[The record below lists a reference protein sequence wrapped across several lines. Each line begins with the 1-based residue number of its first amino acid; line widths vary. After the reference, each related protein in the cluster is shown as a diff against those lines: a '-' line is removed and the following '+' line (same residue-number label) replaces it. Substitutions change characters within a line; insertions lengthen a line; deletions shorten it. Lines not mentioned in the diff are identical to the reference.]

1 MSGKKF
7 NVAVAGATGAVGDV
21 FLQILAE
28 RKFPIRNLRL
38 LASER
43 SVGKRLKFAGEELPV
58 ELLTKDAFKG
68 IDIALFSAGASRSRE
83 FAPAAW
89 ASGAVVVD
97 NSSAFRMEPD
107 IPLVVP
113 EINPGAIA
121 QYKQRGIVANPNCT
135 TIISIMPLKPLHDF
149 GTLKRVV
156 ASSYQATSGAGAKA
170 MAELIAQT
178 KAYAKGDPMEVSAFK
193 HQIAFNVIPH
203 IDSFL
208 DNGYTKEEMK
218 MTNEGRKIM
227 GIPDLRVTCTTVR
240 VPVLTAHSISINA
253 QFAKKITREK
263 AKELIARF
271 PGCKVMDDPANNVY
285 PMPLFAA
292 GKDDCYV
299 GRIRE
304 DDSAENCLNLWVL
317 RRPAPQ
323 GGGPERRPDRRGAGP
338 EVPAAR
344 ARLIVRK
351 GRAAGMKR
359 DAAGSGGRSPAP
371 GFHLGT
377 GRRGIPRGRG
387 RCGG

>member
-1 MSGKKF
+1 MSGKRF
-7 NVAVAGATGAVGDV
+7 NVAVAGATGAVGGV

-58 ELLTKDAFKG
+58 ELLSKNSFKD
-68 IDIALFSAGASRSRE
+68 IDIALFSAGASRSKE
-83 FAPAAW
+83 FAAAAW

-113 EINPGAIA
+113 EINPEAIG
-121 QYKQRGIVANPNCT
+121 QYRQRGIVANPNCT
-135 TIISIMPLKPLHDF
+135 TIISIMPLKPLHDY

-170 MAELIAQT
+170 MAELVAQT
-178 KAYAKGDPMEVSAFK
+178 KAFAKGEPIEVSAFK

-203 IDSFL
+203 IDAFL
-208 DNGYTKEEMK
+208 ENGYTKEEMK

-227 GIPDLRVTCTTVR
+227 GIPGLRVTCTTVR

-253 QFAKKITREK
+253 QFEKKITREK
-263 AKELIARF
+263 ARELIAKF
-271 PGCKVMDDPANNVY
+271 PGCRVMDDPANNVY

-304 DDSAENCLNLWVL
+304 DDSAENCLNLWVCGDQL
-317 RRPAPQ
+317 RK
-323 GGGPERRPDRRGAGP
+323 GAALNAVQIA
-338 EVPAAR
+338 EVLAQKYLQPAA
-344 ARLIVRK
+344 V
-351 GRAAGMKR
+351 
-359 DAAGSGGRSPAP
+359 
-371 GFHLGT
+371 
-377 GRRGIPRGRG
+377 
-387 RCGG
+387 